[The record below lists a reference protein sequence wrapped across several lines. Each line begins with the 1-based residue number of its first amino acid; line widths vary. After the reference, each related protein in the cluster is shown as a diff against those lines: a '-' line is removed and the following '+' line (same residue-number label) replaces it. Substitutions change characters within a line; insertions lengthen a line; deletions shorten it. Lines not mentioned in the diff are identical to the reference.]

1 MTSLN
6 GVKVYNLSAG
16 KKLPEWLPEAKR
28 RSLVKEDE
36 GYARRVQLLQDFDFT
51 TASQDIKIS
60 SDGMYIAA
68 CGALLS
74 QTPLAAC
81 CGPVRRVGFCV
92 KFRILLLLCRSVP
105 AASQGI

>member
-1 MTSLN
+1 MASGMTMTALN

-68 CGALLS
+68 CGE
-74 QTPLAAC
+74 
-81 CGPVRRVGFCV
+81 
-92 KFRILLLLCRSVP
+92 LLLSVP
-105 AASQGI
+105 AGCELRTCSS